1 MLFVLEQCYLL
12 KQSHIKL
19 RLDFLLWK
27 PSKIVMVRSEPFHLS
42 PIEYS
47 DRHHHSFGFSCL

>member
-27 PSKIVMVRSEPFHLS
+27 PSKIVMVRSEPFHL
-42 PIEYS
+42 
-47 DRHHHSFGFSCL
+47 